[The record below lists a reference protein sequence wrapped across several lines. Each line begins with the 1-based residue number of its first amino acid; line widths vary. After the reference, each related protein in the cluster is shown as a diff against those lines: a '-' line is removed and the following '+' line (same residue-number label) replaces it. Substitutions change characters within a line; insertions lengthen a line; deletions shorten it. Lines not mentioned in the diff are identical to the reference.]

1 MAHRRVYYDP
11 SNPVMLR
18 PDDIVRLSPSEIQ
31 AASDQIDQ
39 NMVVLLQKIEEN
51 FARCNQIVIER
62 ILPAVTQHG
71 ENSQRIYESVKFW
84 KPFFE
89 AAAAQR
95 YSDQDTEVP
104 EGDSGISENHLPQN
118 DADASLSFADASQ
131 ISGDVSQAS
140 EGTPQPPTSAH
151 AAKGKAPA
159 GQQPWSDDA
168 SQYDSLQADLD
179 QLGLP
184 AKYDANTSAATDSSK
199 EIHRLRLGDLP
210 PDSPDIPVPE
220 WETINHT
227 TRKPSYQEQPS
238 PSLSAANS
246 SLPFPTSTRPG
257 APPASNPALLH
268 KILSKNFASPRP
280 PGSSTPGRS
289 NLPKG
294 WNGLADLSQ
303 TPLSAFASPI
313 KRQGAAADESGWDHD
328 LALGSATRHL
338 SSSPLPPNL
347 SIQPSFSLGSPM
359 PPSRTPAKEAA
370 RRMTQDVYDATTG
383 FEDSPGLEPPSV
395 MKEWATRNYASLME
409 DLPAPSPSEGRR
421 KGFEEEQENFEGGEG
436 EESFDADE
444 AELQTL
450 RMAALAD
457 YGGGTTAKIDDLL
470 GEQSFARLVDD
481 DEADRFGRLNLDEQ
495 EESYTMEAPEEH
507 EYDHQQQH
515 PEQSYVEEGISEDE
529 VVGLAPPEDTFFG
542 TKDGQQQQNRSLFD
556 EDLTSPGQPN
566 ANGFRMMGAVD
577 HTLHGGQ
584 LLESEPFESSP
595 LQGRNRGEY

>member
-1 MAHRRVYYDP
+1 M
-11 SNPVMLR
+11 
-18 PDDIVRLSPSEIQ
+18 Q
-31 AASDQIDQ
+31 
-39 NMVVLLQKIEEN
+39 
-51 FARCNQIVIER
+51 
-62 ILPAVTQHG
+62 
-71 ENSQRIYESVKFW
+71 FW

-89 AAAAQR
+89 AAASQR

-104 EGDSGISENHLPQN
+104 EGDSAISENHLPQN
-118 DADASLSFADASQ
+118 DADTSLSFADASQ
-131 ISGDVSQAS
+131 LSGDISQAS

-151 AAKGKAPA
+151 AVKSRSNA

-168 SQYDSLQADLD
+168 SQADSLQADLH

-184 AKYDANTSAATDSSK
+184 AKYDGNTSAATDTSK

-238 PSLSAANS
+238 PSLSVANA

-268 KILSKNFASPRP
+268 KILNKNFASPRP

-313 KRQGAAADESGWDHD
+313 KRHGAAADESGWDHD
-328 LALGSATRHL
+328 FALGSATRHL
-338 SSSPLPPNL
+338 SSSPLPPNH
-347 SIQPSFSLGSPM
+347 SNQPSFSLGSPM
-359 PPSRTPAKEAA
+359 PSRTPAKEAA
-370 RRMTQDVYDATTG
+370 RRMTQDVYDATTAY
-383 FEDSPGLEPPSV
+383 EDSPGLEPPSV
-395 MKEWATRNYASLME
+395 MKEWATRNYANLMQ
-409 DLPAPSPSEGRR
+409 DIPLPAPSPSEGRR

-450 RMAALAD
+450 RMGALAD

-470 GEQSFARLVDD
+470 GEQSFGRLVDD
-481 DEADRFGRLNLDEQ
+481 DEADRFSRLNLDEQ

-507 EYDHQQQH
+507 EYDHHQQQH

-584 LLESEPFESSP
+584 LLERFAFRSFP
-595 LQGRNRGEY
+595 LVVCTQR